1 MLTFTSIK
9 KYCVIYFVENKNKE
23 KTSIVNFK
31 TNSLFFFLFINTSYF
46 VGLIDASVIFS

>member
-31 TNSLFFFLFINTSYF
+31 TNSLYFFSCLLTHHILW
-46 VGLIDASVIFS
+46 G